1 MGTSNLY
8 KLRLSQVERAIEPF
22 NTVKDAPVPPGGW
35 LRSIRESLGR
45 SLRAQ
50 AEMAGVSSV
59 TLTKSERSE
68 AEDRIS
74 LAQLRKLAAALD
86 CELVY
91 GLVPKKP
98 LHEVIQD
105 RAELMAKQEI
115 LGVAHSMSLE
125 DQRPSDAFIER
136 QIDERRKELLDGPW
150 TRLWQ

>member
-22 NTVKDAPVPPGGW
+22 NTVKGVPVPQGGW

-50 AEMAGVSSV
+50 AEIAGVSSV

-136 QIDERRKELLDGPW
+136 QIDERRKELLDGSW
-150 TRLWQ
+150 KRLWQ

>member
-1 MGTSNLY
+1 MNTSNLY

-22 NTVKDAPVPPGGW
+22 SSIKGASVPPGGW

-45 SLRAQ
+45 SLRVQ
-50 AEMAGVSSV
+50 AEIAGVSAV

-98 LHEVIQD
+98 LHVMIED
-105 RAELMAKQEI
+105 RAEHLAKQEI

-125 DQRPSDAFIER
+125 DQRPSDTFIER
-136 QIDERRKELLDGPW
+136 QIDERRKELLDGSW
-150 TRLWQ
+150 ARLWR

>member
-1 MGTSNLY
+1 MGTSHLH

-22 NTVKDAPVPPGGW
+22 TTVKGASVPPGGW

-50 AEMAGVSSV
+50 AEIAGISSV

-98 LHEVIQD
+98 LHEMIED
-105 RAELMAKQEI
+105 RAELLAKQEI

-125 DQRPSDAFIER
+125 DQRPSDAFIQR
-136 QIDERRKELLDGPW
+136 QIDERRKELLDGSW
-150 TRLWQ
+150 TRLWR

>member
-1 MGTSNLY
+1 MSASNLY

-22 NTVKDAPVPPGGW
+22 NAVKNAPVPPGGW

-45 SLRAQ
+45 SLRVQ
-50 AEMAGVSSV
+50 AEIAGVSSV

-136 QIDERRKELLDGPW
+136 QIDERRKELLDGSW
-150 TRLWQ
+150 ARLWQ

>member
-1 MGTSNLY
+1 MSASKLY

-22 NTVKDAPVPPGGW
+22 NTIKNAAVPPGGW
-35 LRSIRESLGR
+35 LRAIRESLGR
-45 SLRAQ
+45 SLKTQ
-50 AEMAGVSSV
+50 AEIAGVSSG

-105 RAELMAKQEI
+105 RAEFMAKQEI
-115 LGVAHSMSLE
+115 LSVAHSMSLE

-136 QIDERRKELLDGPW
+136 QIDERRRELLDGSW
-150 TRLWQ
+150 ARLWQ

>member
-1 MGTSNLY
+1 
-8 KLRLSQVERAIEPF
+8 
-22 NTVKDAPVPPGGW
+22 
-35 LRSIRESLGR
+35 
-45 SLRAQ
+45 
-50 AEMAGVSSV
+50 MAGVSSV

>member
-1 MGTSNLY
+1 MGTSHLH

-22 NTVKDAPVPPGGW
+22 TTVKGASVPPGGW

-50 AEMAGVSSV
+50 AEIAGISSV

-98 LHEVIQD
+98 LHEMIED
-105 RAELMAKQEI
+105 RAELLAKQEV

-125 DQRPSDAFIER
+125 DQRPSDAFIQR
-136 QIDERRKELLDGPW
+136 QIDERRKELLDGSW
-150 TRLWQ
+150 TRLWR

>member
-1 MGTSNLY
+1 MSASKLY

-22 NTVKDAPVPPGGW
+22 NTIKNAAVPPGGW
-35 LRSIRESLGR
+35 LRAIRESLGR
-45 SLRAQ
+45 SLKTQ
-50 AEMAGVSSV
+50 AEIAGVSSG

-105 RAELMAKQEI
+105 RAEFMAKQEI

-136 QIDERRKELLDGPW
+136 QMDERRRELLDGSW
-150 TRLWQ
+150 ARLWQ

>member
-22 NTVKDAPVPPGGW
+22 NAVKGAPVPQGGW

-50 AEMAGVSSV
+50 AEIAGVSSV

-125 DQRPSDAFIER
+125 DQRPSDAFIEL
-136 QIDERRKELLDGPW
+136 QIDERRKELLDGSW
-150 TRLWQ
+150 KRLWQ

>member
-22 NTVKDAPVPPGGW
+22 NTVKGASVPPGGW
-35 LRSIRESLGR
+35 LRSIREALGR

-50 AEMAGVSSV
+50 AEIAGVAPV
-59 TLTKSERSE
+59 TVNKSERSE
-68 AEDRIS
+68 VEDRIS

-98 LHEVIQD
+98 LHEMIED
-105 RAELMAKQEI
+105 RAELLAKQEI
-115 LGVAHSMSLE
+115 LGVAHSMGLE
-125 DQRPSDAFIER
+125 DQRPSDTFIQR
-136 QIDERRKELLDGPW
+136 QIDERRKELLDGSW
-150 TRLWQ
+150 TRLWR

>member
-22 NTVKDAPVPPGGW
+22 TTVKGASVPPGGW

-50 AEMAGVSSV
+50 AEIAGISSV

-98 LHEVIQD
+98 LHEMIED
-105 RAELMAKQEI
+105 RAELLAKQEI

-125 DQRPSDAFIER
+125 DQRPSDAFIQR
-136 QIDERRKELLDGPW
+136 QIDERRKELLDGSW
-150 TRLWQ
+150 ARLWR

>member
-1 MGTSNLY
+1 MSASKLY

-22 NTVKDAPVPPGGW
+22 NTIKNAAVPPGGW
-35 LRSIRESLGR
+35 LRAIRESLGR

-50 AEMAGVSSV
+50 AEIAGVSPV

-105 RAELMAKQEI
+105 RAEFMAKQEI

-136 QIDERRKELLDGPW
+136 QIDERRRELLDGSW
-150 TRLWQ
+150 ARLWQ

>member
-1 MGTSNLY
+1 MGTSHLH
-8 KLRLSQVERAIEPF
+8 KQRLSQVERAIEPF
-22 NTVKDAPVPPGGW
+22 TTVKGASVPPGGW

-50 AEMAGVSSV
+50 AEIAGISSV

-98 LHEVIQD
+98 LHEMIED
-105 RAELMAKQEI
+105 RAELLAKQEV

-125 DQRPSDAFIER
+125 DQRPSDAFIQR
-136 QIDERRKELLDGPW
+136 QIDERRKELLDGSW
-150 TRLWQ
+150 TRLWR

>member
-8 KLRLSQVERAIEPF
+8 KLRLSQVERAIETF
-22 NTVKDAPVPPGGW
+22 NTVKGAPVPPGGW

-98 LHEVIQD
+98 LHEVIRD

>member
-1 MGTSNLY
+1 MSASKLY

-22 NTVKDAPVPPGGW
+22 NTIKNAAVPPGGW
-35 LRSIRESLGR
+35 LRAIRESLGR
-45 SLRAQ
+45 SLKTQ
-50 AEMAGVSSV
+50 AEIAGVSSG

-105 RAELMAKQEI
+105 RAEFMAKQEI

-136 QIDERRKELLDGPW
+136 QIDERRRELLDGSW
-150 TRLWQ
+150 ARLWQ

>member
-22 NTVKDAPVPPGGW
+22 TTVKGASVPPGGW

-50 AEMAGVSSV
+50 AEIAGISSV

-98 LHEVIQD
+98 LHEVIED
-105 RAELMAKQEI
+105 RAELLAKQEI

-125 DQRPSDAFIER
+125 DQRPSDAFIQR
-136 QIDERRKELLDGPW
+136 QIDERRKELLDGSW
-150 TRLWQ
+150 ARLWR

>member
-1 MGTSNLY
+1 MGTSHLH

-22 NTVKDAPVPPGGW
+22 TTVKGASVPPGGW

-50 AEMAGVSSV
+50 AEIAGISSV

-98 LHEVIQD
+98 LHEMIED
-105 RAELMAKQEI
+105 RSELLAKQEV

-125 DQRPSDAFIER
+125 DQRPSDAFIQR
-136 QIDERRKELLDGPW
+136 QIDERRKELLDGSW
-150 TRLWQ
+150 TRLWR

>member
-1 MGTSNLY
+1 MSTSTLH

-22 NTVKDAPVPPGGW
+22 NTVKGASVPPGGW

-45 SLRAQ
+45 SLRVQ
-50 AEMAGVSSV
+50 AEIAGISPV

-68 AEDRIS
+68 AQDRIS

-98 LHEVIQD
+98 LHEMIEA
-105 RAELMAKQEI
+105 RAELLAKQEI

-125 DQRPSDAFIER
+125 DQRPSDNFIER
-136 QIDERRKELLDGPW
+136 QIDDRRKELIDGSW
-150 TRLWQ
+150 ARLWR

>member
-1 MGTSNLY
+1 MSASNLS

-22 NTVKDAPVPPGGW
+22 NAVKNAAVPPGGW
-35 LRSIRESLGR
+35 LRAIRESLGR

-50 AEMAGVSSV
+50 AEIAGVSSG

-98 LHEVIQD
+98 LREVIHD
-105 RAELMAKQEI
+105 RAELIAKQEI

-136 QIDERRKELLDGPW
+136 QIDERRRELLDGSW
-150 TRLWQ
+150 ARLWQ

>member
-22 NTVKDAPVPPGGW
+22 NAVKGAPVPQGGW

-50 AEMAGVSSV
+50 AEIAGVSSV

-136 QIDERRKELLDGPW
+136 QIDERRKELLDGSW
-150 TRLWQ
+150 KRLWQ

>member
-1 MGTSNLY
+1 MGTSHLH

-22 NTVKDAPVPPGGW
+22 TTVKGASVPPGGW

-50 AEMAGVSSV
+50 AEIAGISPV

-98 LHEVIQD
+98 LHEMIED
-105 RAELMAKQEI
+105 RAELLAKQEI

-125 DQRPSDAFIER
+125 DQRPSDAFIQR
-136 QIDERRKELLDGPW
+136 QIDERRKELLDGSW
-150 TRLWQ
+150 TRLWR

>member
-22 NTVKDAPVPPGGW
+22 TTVKGASVPPGGW

-50 AEMAGVSSV
+50 AEIAGISSV

-98 LHEVIQD
+98 LHEMIED
-105 RAELMAKQEI
+105 RAELLAKQEI

-125 DQRPSDAFIER
+125 DQRPSDAFIQR
-136 QIDERRKELLDGPW
+136 QIDERRKELLDGSW
-150 TRLWQ
+150 ARLWQ

>member
-1 MGTSNLY
+1 MSASKLY

-22 NTVKDAPVPPGGW
+22 NTIKNAAVPPGGW
-35 LRSIRESLGR
+35 LRAIRESLGR
-45 SLRAQ
+45 SLKTQ
-50 AEMAGVSSV
+50 AEIAGVSSG

-74 LAQLRKLAAALD
+74 LAQLRKLAAAMD

-105 RAELMAKQEI
+105 RAEFMAKQEI

-136 QIDERRKELLDGPW
+136 QIDERRRELLDGSW
-150 TRLWQ
+150 ARLWR

>member
-1 MGTSNLY
+1 MSASKLY

-22 NTVKDAPVPPGGW
+22 NTIKNAAVPPGGW
-35 LRSIRESLGR
+35 LRAIRESLGR
-45 SLRAQ
+45 SLKMQ
-50 AEMAGVSSV
+50 AEIAGVSSG

-105 RAELMAKQEI
+105 RAEFMAKQEI

-136 QIDERRKELLDGPW
+136 QIDERRRELLDGSW
-150 TRLWQ
+150 ARLWQ

>member
-1 MGTSNLY
+1 MSTSNLY

-22 NTVKDAPVPPGGW
+22 NAVKNTSAPPGGW
-35 LRSIRESLGR
+35 LRAIRESLGR
-45 SLRAQ
+45 SLRTQ
-50 AEMAGVSSV
+50 AEIAGVSSV
-59 TLTKSERSE
+59 TLTKSERAE
-68 AEDRIS
+68 TEDRIS

-86 CELVY
+86 CELIY

-136 QIDERRKELLDGPW
+136 QIDERRKELLDGSW
-150 TRLWQ
+150 ARLWQ

>member
-1 MGTSNLY
+1 MSASNLY

-22 NTVKDAPVPPGGW
+22 NAVKNTSVPPGGW

-50 AEMAGVSSV
+50 AEIAGVSSV

-74 LAQLRKLAAALD
+74 LAQLRKLASALN

-98 LHEVIQD
+98 LHEVIQE

-136 QIDERRKELLDGPW
+136 QIDERRKELLDGSW
-150 TRLWQ
+150 ARLWQ

>member
-1 MGTSNLY
+1 MGTSHLH

-22 NTVKDAPVPPGGW
+22 TTVKGASVPPGGW

-50 AEMAGVSSV
+50 AEIAGISSV

-98 LHEVIQD
+98 LHEMIED
-105 RAELMAKQEI
+105 RAELLAKQEV

-125 DQRPSDAFIER
+125 DQRASDAFIQR
-136 QIDERRKELLDGPW
+136 QIDERRKELLDGSW
-150 TRLWQ
+150 TRLWR

>member
-22 NTVKDAPVPPGGW
+22 IAVKGTPVPQGGW

-50 AEMAGVSSV
+50 AEIAGVSSV

-98 LHEVIQD
+98 LHEVIRD

-115 LGVAHSMSLE
+115 LGVTHSMSLE

-136 QIDERRKELLDGPW
+136 QIDERRKELLDGSW
-150 TRLWQ
+150 KRLWQ

>member
-1 MGTSNLY
+1 MGTSHLH
-8 KLRLSQVERAIEPF
+8 KLRLAQVERAIEPF
-22 NTVKDAPVPPGGW
+22 TTVKGASVPPGGW

-50 AEMAGVSSV
+50 AEIAGISPV

-98 LHEVIQD
+98 LHEMIED
-105 RAELMAKQEI
+105 RAELLAKQEI
-115 LGVAHSMSLE
+115 LGVAHSMGLE
-125 DQRPSDAFIER
+125 DQRPSDTFIQR
-136 QIDERRKELLDGPW
+136 QIDERRKELLDGSW
-150 TRLWQ
+150 TRLWG

>member
-22 NTVKDAPVPPGGW
+22 NTVKGAPVPPGGW

-50 AEMAGVSSV
+50 AKMAGVSSV

>member
-1 MGTSNLY
+1 MSASKLY

-22 NTVKDAPVPPGGW
+22 NTVKNAAVPPGGW
-35 LRSIRESLGR
+35 LRAIRESLGR
-45 SLRAQ
+45 SLKTQ
-50 AEMAGVSSV
+50 AEIAGVSSG

-105 RAELMAKQEI
+105 RAEFMAKQEI

-136 QIDERRKELLDGPW
+136 QIDERRRELLDGSW
-150 TRLWQ
+150 ARLWQ

>member
-1 MGTSNLY
+1 MSASKLY

-22 NTVKDAPVPPGGW
+22 NTIKNATVPPGGW
-35 LRSIRESLGR
+35 LRAIRESLGR
-45 SLRAQ
+45 SLKAQ
-50 AEMAGVSSV
+50 AEIAGISSG

-136 QIDERRKELLDGPW
+136 QIDERRRELLDGSW
-150 TRLWQ
+150 ARLWQ

>member
-1 MGTSNLY
+1 MSASKLY

-22 NTVKDAPVPPGGW
+22 NTIKNAAVPPGGW
-35 LRSIRESLGR
+35 LRAIRESLGR
-45 SLRAQ
+45 SLKTQ
-50 AEMAGVSSV
+50 AEIAGVSSG

-91 GLVPKKP
+91 ALVPKKP

-105 RAELMAKQEI
+105 RAEFMAKQEI

-136 QIDERRKELLDGPW
+136 QIDERRRELLDGSW
-150 TRLWQ
+150 ARLWQ

>member
-1 MGTSNLY
+1 MVTSNLY

-22 NTVKDAPVPPGGW
+22 NAVKGTPVPQGGW

-50 AEMAGVSSV
+50 AEIAGVSSV

-115 LGVAHSMSLE
+115 LGVTHSMSLE

-136 QIDERRKELLDGPW
+136 QIDERRKELLDGSW
-150 TRLWQ
+150 KRLWQ

>member
-1 MGTSNLY
+1 MSASKLY

-22 NTVKDAPVPPGGW
+22 NDVKNAAVPPGGW
-35 LRSIRESLGR
+35 LRAIRESLGR
-45 SLRAQ
+45 SLKAQ
-50 AEMAGVSSV
+50 AEIAGISSG

-136 QIDERRKELLDGPW
+136 QIDERRRELLDGSW
-150 TRLWQ
+150 ARLWQ

>member
-22 NTVKDAPVPPGGW
+22 NTVKGASVPSGGW
-35 LRSIRESLGR
+35 LRSIREALGR

-50 AEMAGVSSV
+50 AEIAGVAPV
-59 TLTKSERSE
+59 TVNKSERSE
-68 AEDRIS
+68 VEDRIS

-91 GLVPKKP
+91 GLVPRKP
-98 LHEVIQD
+98 LREMIEE
-105 RAELMAKQEI
+105 RADLLAKREI

-136 QIDERRKELLDGPW
+136 QIEERRKELLDGSW
-150 TRLWQ
+150 TRLWR

>member
-1 MGTSNLY
+1 MSASKLY
-8 KLRLSQVERAIEPF
+8 KLRLSQVERAIAPF
-22 NTVKDAPVPPGGW
+22 NTIKNAAVPPGGW
-35 LRSIRESLGR
+35 LRAIRESLGR
-45 SLRAQ
+45 SLKTQ
-50 AEMAGVSSV
+50 AEIAGVSSG

-105 RAELMAKQEI
+105 RAEFMAKQEI

-136 QIDERRKELLDGPW
+136 QIDERRRELLDGSW
-150 TRLWQ
+150 ARLWQ

>member
-1 MGTSNLY
+1 MNKSTLY

-22 NTVKDAPVPPGGW
+22 NAVKGAPVPPGGW

-45 SLRAQ
+45 SLKAQ

-115 LGVAHSMSLE
+115 LGVTHSMSLE

-136 QIDERRKELLDGPW
+136 QIDERRRELLDGSW